1 LLGSLAAI
9 PISGILANHA
19 LAAIPGGGLRVV
31 LGIVLL
37 LFMPETRFKRP
48 FPEKRENWKAL
59 LDPSKKGFC
68 IICQSSMLTIY
79 MLITLVIGLYSECMI
94 GFALSPNFDLA
105 ITLYLVFNIFR
116 SLTNPLTSVWVNH
129 YIDSDVRAIVLSF
142 TGQVDAFGQT
152 LDGPM
157 IGAGCRLSSIRT
169 AIVNGGLVLYPSV
182 PLFGR
187 ILNSIDAE
195 EN

>member
-1 LLGSLAAI
+1 
-9 PISGILANHA
+9 
-19 LAAIPGGGLRVV
+19 
-31 LGIVLL
+31 
-37 LFMPETRFKRP
+37 
-48 FPEKRENWKAL
+48 
-59 LDPSKKGFC
+59 
-68 IICQSSMLTIY
+68 
-79 MLITLVIGLYSECMI
+79 MI

-116 SLTNPLTSVWVNH
+116 SLTNPLTSVWINH
-129 YIDSDVRAIVLSF
+129 YIDSDVRASVLSF